1 MIMSVFGTILAAV
14 FQGIPSAP
22 PETEKPFASG
32 YAGPPGAPPSPSEA
46 DKYELPIIRKVD
58 VDAVL
63 TARAS
68 RDKKTLDW
76 RRSIVD
82 LMKLL
87 DLDSS
92 LAARKE
98 LAQELGFTGDVN
110 DTAHMNNW
118 LHTQVMQKLADNGGK
133 VSAELLH

>member
-1 MIMSVFGTILAAV
+1 MSIFGSILAAI
-14 FQGIPSAP
+14 FHGIPSAP

-32 YAGPPGAPPSPSEA
+32 FAGPPGSPPLPSEA

-63 TARAS
+63 TERAS
-68 RDKKTLDW
+68 CNKEKLDW

-82 LMKLL
+82 LLKLL

-92 LAARKE
+92 LASRKK
-98 LAQELGFTGDVN
+98 LAQELDYTGDMS
-110 DTAHMNNW
+110 DAEHMNNW
-118 LHTQVMQKLADNGGK
+118 LHRQVMQKLADSGGK
-133 VSAELLH
+133 VSAELVS

>member
-1 MIMSVFGTILAAV
+1 MSIFGSIIAAIFHGV
-14 FQGIPSAP
+14 PSAP

-32 YAGPPGAPPSPSEA
+32 FAGPPGDPPSPAEA

-68 RDKKTLDW
+68 RNSEKLDW
-76 RRSIVD
+76 RHSIVD

-92 LAARKE
+92 LTARKQ
-98 LAQELGFTGDVN
+98 LAQELDYTGDMN

-118 LHTQVMQKLADNGGK
+118 LHRQVMQKLADSGGK
-133 VSAELLH
+133 VSAELVS